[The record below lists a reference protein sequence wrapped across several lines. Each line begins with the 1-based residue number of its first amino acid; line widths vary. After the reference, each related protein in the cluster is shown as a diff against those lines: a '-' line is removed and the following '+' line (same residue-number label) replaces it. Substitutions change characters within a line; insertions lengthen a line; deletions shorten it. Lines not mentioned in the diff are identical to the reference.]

1 MQADNT
7 LRLEPDNPIQRLHD
21 HQLQCSRGEHSRAA
35 RAHQFSQST
44 RHPKSPS
51 KWRNNYPDCR
61 RHSLNPLMSSERAG
75 EPIATRPFIGVLL
88 HHKRLSL
95 NTPNVGEEQRGLPG
109 ETVDKELHA
118 KE

>member
-1 MQADNT
+1 
-7 LRLEPDNPIQRLHD
+7 
-21 HQLQCSRGEHSRAA
+21 
-35 RAHQFSQST
+35 
-44 RHPKSPS
+44 
-51 KWRNNYPDCR
+51 
-61 RHSLNPLMSSERAG
+61 MSSERAG

-118 KE
+118 KERPGGNAGADHRGQPRADH